1 MQELNFPKYD
11 FKIIQKDDSDWIFD
25 EVRAKFIKLNPE
37 EWVRQNLIKF
47 LSMEFSY
54 PISLMSVEKG
64 HKLNSK
70 QQRSDL
76 VLYNNKA
83 TARML
88 IECKAPNVAIS
99 QDTFNQAARYNLKY
113 KAEYLLVSN
122 GLKHYCCKIDIENNK
137 FEFLKKIPNYK
148 EL

>member
-11 FKIIQKDDSDWIFD
+11 FKIIQKDNADWIFD
-25 EVRAKFIKLNPE
+25 EVRAKFVKLNPE
-37 EWVRQNLIKF
+37 EWVRQNLIKY
-47 LSMEFSY
+47 LSSEFSY

-64 HKLNSK
+64 HKLNTK

-83 TARML
+83 NARML
-88 IECKAPNVAIS
+88 IECKAPYVAIS

-113 KAEYLLVSN
+113 KAEYILVSN
-122 GLKHYCCKIDIENNK
+122 GLKHYCCKLDIENNK
-137 FEFLKKIPNYK
+137 FDFLKEIPNYK